1 MANRSNAPGQAD
13 SQLNA
18 RNGGLLLTD
27 AQPDHGLPARAQPLC
42 RVRARAMTVVA
53 GAVVAL
59 SVSSAWAQA
68 AAAPGAGTT
77 PAAPPAAAPAPA
89 AAAPAAPAPAAAAP
103 APAAGT
109 PAAAAGTPAA
119 TPAPAAPAGPD
130 AGPVPQSGDAQYEAK
145 LRTIEERVVNIKERI
160 FNTKTR
166 LLLLKEQIL
175 EQVIAES
182 RAILVHKNEM
192 GNFFLLKEVT
202 YFLDGKKIYYQDNAN
217 GLLSQRKE
225 FEIYNGSVIPGNH
238 SLSVDMVYQGNSDL
252 FSYLKGYVFK
262 LKSSYTFYAT
272 KGRITEVGIV
282 GYERGGVGTD
292 LEDKPYI
299 KYEVKLIQNK
309 KEKDEG
315 SGK

>member
-1 MANRSNAPGQAD
+1 MPVRNETITTADHQLAP
-13 SQLNA
+13 LA
-18 RNGGLLLTD
+18 RWLAPKTT
-27 AQPDHGLPARAQPLC
+27 AARA
-42 RVRARAMTVVA
+42 AVA
-53 GAVVAL
+53 AL
-59 SVSSAWAQA
+59 SVAVTVASGQHVATAYAQTD
-68 AAAPGAGTT
+68 PK
-77 PAAPPAAAPAPA
+77 PAAPTAPA
-89 AAAPAAPAPAAAAP
+89 AAGAPVASP

-109 PAAAAGTPAA
+109 APAA
-119 TPAPAAPAGPD
+119 TAPTATAPAAGEPVA
-130 AGPVPQSGDAQYEAK
+130 AVPQAGDAQYEAK
-145 LRTIEERVVNIKERI
+145 LRQIEERVVSIKERI

-175 EQVIAES
+175 EQVVAES
-182 RAILVHKNEM
+182 RAVLIHRNEM
-192 GNFFLLKEVT
+192 GNFFLLKDVT
-202 YFLDGKKIYYQDNAN
+202 YYLDGKKIYYQDNSN

-238 SLSVDMVYQGNSDL
+238 SLSVEMVYQGNSDL

-309 KEKDEG
+309 KDKEG
-315 SGK
+315 EGAAK

>member
-1 MANRSNAPGQAD
+1 MSTRTENPLRHAVQLAALAVAAAMA
-13 SQLNA
+13 
-18 RNGGLLLTD
+18 
-27 AQPDHGLPARAQPLC
+27 LPAP
-42 RVRARAMTVVA
+42 T
-53 GAVVAL
+53 
-59 SVSSAWAQA
+59 AWAQA
-68 AAAPGAGTT
+68 TGGTAAPTPAPAPAPAPGAT
-77 PAAPPAAAPAPA
+77 PAAPAAAPA
-89 AAAPAAPAPAAAAP
+89 AAAPADAAAP
-103 APAAGT
+103 A
-109 PAAAAGTPAA
+109 
-119 TPAPAAPAGPD
+119 
-130 AGPVPQSGDAQYEAK
+130 VPQGGDAQYDAK
-145 LRTIEERVVNIKERI
+145 LRQIEERVVSIKERI

-175 EQVIAES
+175 EQVVAES
-182 RAILVHKNEM
+182 RAVLIHRNEM

-202 YFLDGKKIYYQDNAN
+202 YYLDGKKIYYQDNSN

-238 SLSVDMVYQGNSDL
+238 SLSVEMVYQGNSDL

-309 KEKDEG
+309 KDKEG
-315 SGK
+315 EGAAK

>member
-1 MANRSNAPGQAD
+1 M
-13 SQLNA
+13 
-18 RNGGLLLTD
+18 
-27 AQPDHGLPARAQPLC
+27 
-42 RVRARAMTVVA
+42 
-53 GAVVAL
+53 
-59 SVSSAWAQA
+59 
-68 AAAPGAGTT
+68 
-77 PAAPPAAAPAPA
+77 
-89 AAAPAAPAPAAAAP
+89 
-103 APAAGT
+103 
-109 PAAAAGTPAA
+109 
-119 TPAPAAPAGPD
+119 
-130 AGPVPQSGDAQYEAK
+130 PQGGDAQYDAK
-145 LRTIEERVVNIKERI
+145 LRQIEERVVSIKERI

-175 EQVIAES
+175 EQVVAES
-182 RAILVHKNEM
+182 RAVLIHRNEM

-202 YFLDGKKIYYQDNAN
+202 YYLDGKKIYYQDNSN

-238 SLSVDMVYQGNSDL
+238 SLSVEMVYQGNSDL

-309 KEKDEG
+309 KDKEG
-315 SGK
+315 EGAAK

>member
-1 MANRSNAPGQAD
+1 MPVRNETITTADHQLAPLG
-13 SQLNA
+13 
-18 RNGGLLLTD
+18 RGL
-27 AQPDHGLPARAQPLC
+27 AQKTFAARA
-42 RVRARAMTVVA
+42 AVA
-53 GAVVAL
+53 AL
-59 SVSSAWAQA
+59 SVAVTVASGQPVATAYAQA
-68 AAAPGAGTT
+68 DPKPAPTAPAGAAASP
-77 PAAPPAAAPAPA
+77 APPAS
-89 AAAPAAPAPAAAAP
+89 P

-109 PAAAAGTPAA
+109 A
-119 TPAPAAPAGPD
+119 PAPAAPAATAVPAATAPAAAEPG
-130 AGPVPQSGDAQYEAK
+130 AAVPQAGDAQYEAK
-145 LRTIEERVVNIKERI
+145 LRQIEERVVSIKERI

-182 RAILVHKNEM
+182 RAVLIHRNEM
-192 GNFFLLKEVT
+192 GNFFLLKDVT
-202 YFLDGKKIYYQDNAN
+202 YYLDGKKIYYQDNSN

-238 SLSVDMVYQGNSDL
+238 SLSVEMVYQGNSEL

-272 KGRITEVGIV
+272 KGRITEVGVV

-309 KEKDEG
+309 KDKEG
-315 SGK
+315 EGAAK

>member
-1 MANRSNAPGQAD
+1 
-13 SQLNA
+13 
-18 RNGGLLLTD
+18 
-27 AQPDHGLPARAQPLC
+27 
-42 RVRARAMTVVA
+42 
-53 GAVVAL
+53 
-59 SVSSAWAQA
+59 
-68 AAAPGAGTT
+68 
-77 PAAPPAAAPAPA
+77 
-89 AAAPAAPAPAAAAP
+89 
-103 APAAGT
+103 
-109 PAAAAGTPAA
+109 
-119 TPAPAAPAGPD
+119 
-130 AGPVPQSGDAQYEAK
+130 
-145 LRTIEERVVNIKERI
+145 
-160 FNTKTR
+160 
-166 LLLLKEQIL
+166 
-175 EQVIAES
+175 VIAES
-182 RAILVHKNEM
+182 RAVLVHKNDM

-238 SLSVDMVYQGNSDL
+238 SLSVEMVYQGNSDV

-309 KEKDEG
+309 KEKEEG
-315 SGK
+315 GGK